1 MAVETRKQREMRTR
15 EELFL
20 DLAREMV
27 IERGYLGLTMDR
39 IAEATEYSKGTLY
52 QHFCSKEDLLV
63 ALLCRTGSLRL
74 ELFERAALFRGGSRE
89 RMRAIGVAAELLAI
103 LYPHHEQ
110 VESLL
115 RTSSIRAKASK
126 EHLEHLQSCES
137 RVLNV
142 CFGITRDA
150 VAQGELELPAGCVLE
165 DITLGLWSLYQGAF
179 TIVSTEFPLATFGF
193 SEPLVALRANAEL
206 FLDGCN
212 WKPLSVDSDVEPSRR
227 RILTEVFP
235 EEAARAGLI

>member
-1 MAVETRKQREMRTR
+1 MVVETRKQREIRTR
-15 EELFL
+15 EDLFL

-27 IERGYLGLTMDR
+27 IERGYIGLTMDR
-39 IAEATEYSKGTLY
+39 IAAATEYSKGTLY

-63 ALLCRTGSLRL
+63 ALLCRSGAQRL
-74 ELFERAALFRGGSRE
+74 ELFERAATFRGGSRE
-89 RMRAIGVAAELLAI
+89 RMRAIGVASELLAV

-115 RTSSIRAKASK
+115 KAASIRAKASK
-126 EHLEHLQSCES
+126 SHLERLQSCET

-150 VAQGELELPAGCVLE
+150 VAQGDLELSPALVLE

-179 TIVSTEFPLATFGF
+179 SIVSTEIPLASFGF
-193 SEPLVALRANAEL
+193 SEPIAALRANAEL
-206 FLDGCN
+206 FLDGCGWN
-212 WKPLSVDSDVEPSRR
+212 PLSEDSDVEASRV
-227 RILTEVFP
+227 RILREVFP
-235 EEAARAGLI
+235 DEAQRAGLI